1 MLKSVKVYADIGPA
15 AVENAIQTAIDEC
28 ETDEEIEYALEVVNS
43 VQIGDNTSTKFV
55 LVIDVR
61 DKEE

>member
-1 MLKSVKVYADIGPA
+1 MLKSVKVYSDIGPQ
-15 AVENAIQTAIDEC
+15 AVEDAIQAAINAC
-28 ETDEEIEYALEVVNS
+28 EEDEEVEYALEVVNS